1 MIADAIV
8 MFFCDVG
15 GQPILQLSDYN
26 TSFSKVCLLFF
37 ILLISIVRNCL
48 RLTDVIVVH
57 LTPQL
62 AAYPGQEYFK
72 ALVEE
77 VINAVVM
84 EYVNDTYG
92 EEEVEDL

>member
-8 MFFCDVG
+8 MFFYDVG
-15 GQPILQLSDYN
+15 GQPILQLSDCN
-26 TSFSKVCLLFF
+26 TNFPKVCLLFTN
-37 ILLISIVRNCL
+37 LLISLVRNCL
-48 RLTDVIVVH
+48 CLTDVIIVH

-62 AAYPGQEYFK
+62 AAYPEQEYFE

-77 VINAVVM
+77 VINAIVM
-84 EYVNDTYG
+84 EFVNDAYE